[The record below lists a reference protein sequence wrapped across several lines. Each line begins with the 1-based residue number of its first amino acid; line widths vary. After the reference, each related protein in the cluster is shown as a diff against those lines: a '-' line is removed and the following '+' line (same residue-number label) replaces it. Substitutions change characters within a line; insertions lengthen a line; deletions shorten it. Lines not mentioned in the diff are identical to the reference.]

1 MSVFKALTTAMLTL
15 TAQTLLVVSSAPAVL
30 VTLEM
35 ESSPVVVM
43 KTDFYH
49 KITSFIYPV
58 LACVQASAYQ

>member
-1 MSVFKALTTAMLTL
+1 MSVFKALTTAILTL

-35 ESSPVVVM
+35 ESSPAVVM

-49 KITSFIYPV
+49 KITSFI
-58 LACVQASAYQ
+58 